1 MHRPSADV
9 RCPCVT
15 LAHSPSQE
23 QVSLHLTYVAVMAEL
38 FCSKAPAPSVG
49 EHALGAMHL
58 HGPPLRTDAHGWAL
72 NVVSSV
78 LSRTGGAPPAE
89 TPAGLGARSAS
100 LTKGE
105 ELKPRLS
112 RGGGLQAEHAAALL
126 SDNAAEPDAE
136 AANGDT
142 HANGSAAGGP
152 VHVMPEHAN
161 AALRVL
167 RIIRDRLLHNPMV
180 LGAVA
185 GVITTLAVKARNR
198 KAKLPYVRARR
209 SAACCACAS
218 PDAGA
223 ADSGHHV
230 AVPQQ
235 LRARHFAVQLRCVAF
250 CAKVTTMATCRCRS
264 RSDAA
269 AAAGLF
275 AFVHGI
281 ISCGNRRAAEAVLLR
296 SVVSPVCCLLVAL
309 VFGFKGETLKIFI
322 MQGALPQAVS
332 SFVVFKEFKIQ
343 PEVFS
348 TSTTVGTALCL
359 PVMCIWYAIV
369 SGIF

>member
-1 MHRPSADV
+1 M
-9 RCPCVT
+9 
-15 LAHSPSQE
+15 
-23 QVSLHLTYVAVMAEL
+23 SLHLTYVAVMAEL
-38 FCSKAPAPSVG
+38 FCAKAPAPSVG

-72 NVVSSV
+72 NVVSAV

-89 TPAGLGARSAS
+89 APAGLGARSAS

-126 SDNAAEPDAE
+126 SDNAVEPDAE

-142 HANGSAAGGP
+142 HANGSVAGGP

-161 AALRVL
+161 TALRVL

-209 SAACCACAS
+209 VLRSRVASRRSRRFWTPPRCTSTTACLAS
-218 PDAGA
+218 RCSTSVRRPRVGA
-223 ADSGHHV
+223 ADTR
-230 AVPQQ
+230 Q
-235 LRARHFAVQLRCVAF
+235 LH
-250 CAKVTTMATCRCRS
+250 
-264 RSDAA
+264 
-269 AAAGLF
+269 
-275 AFVHGI
+275 
-281 ISCGNRRAAEAVLLR
+281 
-296 SVVSPVCCLLVAL
+296 
-309 VFGFKGETLKIFI
+309 
-322 MQGALPQAVS
+322 
-332 SFVVFKEFKIQ
+332 
-343 PEVFS
+343 
-348 TSTTVGTALCL
+348 
-359 PVMCIWYAIV
+359 
-369 SGIF
+369 